1 MNKIK
6 LILVG
11 EGAVGKTSIIAQFKD
26 KQFKEEYLMTVG
38 NDKVIKELVIEN
50 EKITLE
56 IWDTPGQ
63 NEYNAVNKIFMKN
76 SKISIIVYSIID
88 TNSFKKLDI
97 WLENVKKV
105 NKNHEMII
113 GIAANKSD
121 LFEKAQISKEE
132 GENYAKDKDILFFET
147 SAKDYKSIEK
157 LFISLTKFYLEKN
170 KKKKNSTS
178 IQQMND
184 KNSIELMNNEK
195 INHKKKE
202 DLKSNEEKKN
212 ENEAIIS
219 EISLNEDDSSSK
231 CSII

>member
-11 EGAVGKTSIIAQFKD
+11 EGAVGKTSIISQFKD

-88 TNSFKKLDI
+88 KNSFKKLDI

-113 GIAANKSD
+113 GIAANKCD

-157 LFISLTKFYLEKN
+157 LFITLTKLYLEKN

-178 IQQMND
+178 IQQMDD
-184 KNSIELMNNEK
+184 KKSIELMNNEK
-195 INHKKKE
+195 INHIKKD

>member
-11 EGAVGKTSIIAQFKD
+11 EGAVGKTSIISQFKD

-50 EKITLE
+50 EKIILE

-157 LFISLTKFYLEKN
+157 LFITLTKLYLEKN

-178 IQQMND
+178 IQQMDD
-184 KNSIELMNNEK
+184 KKSIELMNNEK